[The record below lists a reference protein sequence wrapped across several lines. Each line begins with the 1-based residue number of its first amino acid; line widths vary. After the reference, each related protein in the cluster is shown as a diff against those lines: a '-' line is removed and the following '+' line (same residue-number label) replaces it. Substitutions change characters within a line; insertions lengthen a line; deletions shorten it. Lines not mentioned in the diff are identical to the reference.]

1 MQAIANS
8 LPKLPDLQ
16 LVNLGGESLPSEL
29 VQLILGKHQD
39 LLVRNLYGPTET
51 TTYSTVAR
59 IDWDDTTIPIGKPIQ
74 NTQVYVLDRWGG
86 LVPVGVAGEL
96 YIGGAG
102 VARGYLRRPELT
114 RERFLENRFGKGRMY
129 RTGDLVV
136 WRSDGNLEFLGRR
149 DDQVKIRGYRIELG
163 EIEACL
169 LEQAGVKEAAVI
181 ARAEATGQ
189 KRLVAYVVG
198 QGLDIEA
205 IKGELRKRLPEYM
218 VPAAWVK
225 LESLP
230 LTPNGKLDRRSLPEP
245 EWRESGYEA
254 PRSRLEAELCR
265 IWGEV
270 LGLERVG
277 IHDNFLELGG
287 DSILSI
293 KVVSRAREQGMGLT
307 PGDIFARQTVAELA
321 EVVGQSVGVGA
332 EPELVPK
339 ATLEQIRVRRLG
351 SPPDRKPAR
360 N

>member
-1 MQAIANS
+1 M
-8 LPKLPDLQ
+8 
-16 LVNLGGESLPSEL
+16 
-29 VQLILGKHQD
+29 
-39 LLVRNLYGPTET
+39 YGPSET
-51 TTYSTVAR
+51 TTYSTVAQ
-59 IDWDDTTIPIGKPIQ
+59 ISWGDTTIPIGKPIQ
-74 NTQVYVLDRWGG
+74 NTQVYVLDRWGEPT
-86 LVPVGVAGEL
+86 PVGVGGEL

-102 VARGYLRRPELT
+102 VARGYLKRPELT
-114 RERFLENRFGKGRMY
+114 RERFLENRFGAGRLY
-129 RTGDLVV
+129 RTGDLVK

-149 DDQVKIRGYRIELG
+149 DEQVKIRGYRIELG

-169 LEQAGVKEAAVI
+169 LEQAGIKEVVVI
-181 ARAEATGQ
+181 ARDEATGQ

-198 QGLDIEA
+198 QAGSELDVEA
-205 IKGELRKRLPEYM
+205 IKNELRRRLPEHM
-218 VPAAWVK
+218 VPAAWVE

-245 EWRESGYEA
+245 EWRESGYQA